1 MLEKQQLVDVGRWS
15 GFVGII
21 TLISGIL
28 SCITIVGI
36 IPGVVAII
44 LGLKLRNVKRFA
56 EEAASSLDEMSQT
69 SRLNLM
75 LSDLSGYFKIQGILI
90 IIGLV
95 LAVIG
100 IIVAIAAGIFFSN
113 LNYNYYF

>member
-1 MLEKQQLVDVGRWS
+1 MVR
-15 GFVGII
+15 FVGII

-36 IPGVVAII
+36 IPVWLPSYSA
-44 LGLKLRNVKRFA
+44 LKLRNVKRFA
-56 EEAASSLDEMSQT
+56 EEASSLDEMSQT

-75 LSDLSGYFKIQGILI
+75 LDLSGYFKIQGILI

-100 IIVAIAAGIFFSN
+100 IIVAIVANFLFQPQ
-113 LNYNYYF
+113 L